1 MPNEEQFQFT
11 NRIEMQ
17 IGSVEYQV
25 ETATAAE
32 SLAIKL
38 SLVTIAR
45 GSCSMYIKSGKGT
58 ATSGFCGT
66 LKIPMD
72 RNVIE
77 AKVELSHMLFSRLI
91 ERISETA
98 ARRVTA
104 TFEINKTLTLDHDGC
119 LIIDDSTEA
128 LIENLT
134 WTFGLR

>member
-1 MPNEEQFQFT
+1 MSDEEQFQLT
-11 NRIEMQ
+11 NRIEMR

-25 ETATAAE
+25 DASTAAE

-45 GSCSMYIKSGKGT
+45 GSCLMYIKSGT
-58 ATSGFCGT
+58 ATPEFCGN
-66 LKIPMD
+66 LKIPLE

-77 AKVELSHMLFSRLI
+77 ATIEMPKMLFDRLI
-91 ERISETA
+91 KRITQTA
-98 ARRVTA
+98 ERRVTA
-104 TFEINKTLTLDHDGC
+104 TVEINKTLTLDHKGC
-119 LIIDDSTEA
+119 LIIGGTTEA

>member
-1 MPNEEQFQFT
+1 MSDQEQFQLT

-25 ETATAAE
+25 ETSTAAE

-45 GSCSMYIKSGKGT
+45 GSCLMYV
-58 ATSGFCGT
+58 TSSTTTLGFCGT
-66 LKIPMD
+66 LKIPLD

-77 AKVELSHMLFSRLI
+77 ARVEMSDLLFKRLI
-91 ERISETA
+91 KRIAETA

>member
-1 MPNEEQFQFT
+1 M
-11 NRIEMQ
+11 R

-25 ETATAAE
+25 DASTAAE

-45 GSCSMYIKSGKGT
+45 GSCLMYINSGT
-58 ATSGFCGT
+58 ATPKFCGT
-66 LKIPMD
+66 LKIPLE

-77 AKVELSHMLFSRLI
+77 ATIEMPKMLFDRLI
-91 ERISETA
+91 KRITETA
-98 ARRVTA
+98 ERRVTA
-104 TFEINKTLTLDHDGC
+104 TVEINKTLTLDHEGC
-119 LIIDDSTEA
+119 LIIGDTTEA

>member
-1 MPNEEQFQFT
+1 MSDQEQFQLT

-25 ETATAAE
+25 ETSTAAE

-45 GSCSMYIKSGKGT
+45 GSCLMYVTSST
-58 ATSGFCGT
+58 TTSGFCGT
-66 LKIPMD
+66 LKIPLD

-77 AKVELSHMLFSRLI
+77 ARVEMSHMLFNRLI
-91 ERISETA
+91 KRIAETA

-134 WTFGLR
+134 WTFALR

>member
-1 MPNEEQFQFT
+1 MSDQEQFQLT

-25 ETATAAE
+25 ETSTAAE

-45 GSCSMYIKSGKGT
+45 GSCLMSIKPST

-66 LKIPMD
+66 LKIPLD

-77 AKVELSHMLFSRLI
+77 ATIEMPEMLFDRLI
-91 ERISETA
+91 KRITETA
-98 ARRVTA
+98 ERRVTA
-104 TFEINKTLTLDHDGC
+104 TVEIDKTLTLDHEGC
-119 LIIDDSTEA
+119 LIIGDTTET

>member
-1 MPNEEQFQFT
+1 MSDQEQFQLT

-17 IGSVEYQV
+17 MGSVEYQF
-25 ETATAAE
+25 ETSTAAE

-45 GSCSMYIKSGKGT
+45 GSCLMYVTSST
-58 ATSGFCGT
+58 TTSGFCGT
-66 LKIPMD
+66 LKIPLD

-77 AKVELSHMLFSRLI
+77 ARVEMSHMLFERLI
-91 ERISETA
+91 KRIAETA
-98 ARRVTA
+98 VHRVTA
-104 TFEINKTLTLDHDGC
+104 TVEINKTLTLDHGGC
-119 LIIDDSTEA
+119 LIISDSTEA

>member
-1 MPNEEQFQFT
+1 MSDEEQFQLT

-25 ETATAAE
+25 ETSTAAE

-45 GSCSMYIKSGKGT
+45 GSCLMYIKSST
-58 ATSGFCGT
+58 PTPGFCGT
-66 LKIPMD
+66 LKIPLD

-77 AKVELSHMLFSRLI
+77 ATVEMSDMLFSRLI
-91 ERISETA
+91 KRIAETA
-98 ARRVTA
+98 ERRVTA
-104 TFEINKTLTLDHDGC
+104 TVEINKTLTLDHGGC
-119 LIIDDSTEA
+119 LIIDDTTEA
-128 LIENLT
+128 LIKNLT

>member
-1 MPNEEQFQFT
+1 MSDQEQFQLT

-25 ETATAAE
+25 ETSTAAE

-45 GSCSMYIKSGKGT
+45 GSCLMYVKSST
-58 ATSGFCGT
+58 ATSGFRGT
-66 LKIPMD
+66 LKIPLD

-77 AKVELSHMLFSRLI
+77 ARVEMSRMLFNQLI
-91 ERISETA
+91 KRIAETA
-98 ARRVTA
+98 VRRVTA
-104 TFEINKTLTLDHDGC
+104 TIEINKTLTLDHDGC
-119 LIIDDSTEA
+119 FIIDDSTEA

>member
-1 MPNEEQFQFT
+1 MSDQEQFQLT

-25 ETATAAE
+25 DASTAAE

-45 GSCSMYIKSGKGT
+45 GSCLMSIKPST

-66 LKIPMD
+66 LKIPLD

-77 AKVELSHMLFSRLI
+77 ARVEMSHMLFNRLI
-91 ERISETA
+91 QRIAETA
-98 ARRVTA
+98 VRRVTA
-104 TFEINKTLTLDHDGC
+104 TVEIDKTLTLDHDGF
-119 LIIDDSTEA
+119 LIIGDSTEA
-128 LIENLT
+128 LMENLT

>member
-1 MPNEEQFQFT
+1 MSDEEQFQLT
-11 NRIEMQ
+11 NRIEMR

-25 ETATAAE
+25 DASTAAE

-45 GSCSMYIKSGKGT
+45 GSCLMYIKSGK
-58 ATSGFCGT
+58 AAPEFCGT
-66 LKIPMD
+66 LKIPLE

-77 AKVELSHMLFSRLI
+77 AKIEMPKMLFDRLI
-91 ERISETA
+91 KRITETA
-98 ARRVTA
+98 ERRVTA
-104 TFEINKTLTLDHDGC
+104 TVEINKTLTLDHEGF
-119 LIIDDSTEA
+119 LIIGDTTEA

>member
-1 MPNEEQFQFT
+1 MSEREQFQFT
-11 NRIEMQ
+11 NQIEMQ

-25 ETATAAE
+25 ETSTAAE

-45 GSCSMYIKSGKGT
+45 GSCLMYV
-58 ATSGFCGT
+58 TSSTTTLGFCGT
-66 LKIPMD
+66 LKIPLD

-77 AKVELSHMLFSRLI
+77 ARVEMSDLLFKRLI
-91 ERISETA
+91 KRIAETA

>member
-1 MPNEEQFQFT
+1 MSDEEQFQLT
-11 NRIEMQ
+11 NRIDMQ

-25 ETATAAE
+25 ETSTAAE

-45 GSCSMYIKSGKGT
+45 GSCLMYINSST

-66 LKIPMD
+66 LKIPLD

-77 AKVELSHMLFSRLI
+77 ARLDISHMLFNRLVK
-91 ERISETA
+91 RITETA
-98 ARRVTA
+98 IRRVTA
-104 TFEINKTLTLDHDGC
+104 TVEIDKTLTLDHDGC
-119 LIIDDSTEA
+119 LIIDHSTEA

-134 WTFGLR
+134 WTFGLK

>member
-1 MPNEEQFQFT
+1 MSDQEQFQLT
-11 NRIEMQ
+11 NRIEMRV
-17 IGSVEYQV
+17 GSVEYQV
-25 ETATAAE
+25 DASTAAE

-45 GSCSMYIKSGKGT
+45 GSCLMSIKPST

-66 LKIPMD
+66 LKIPLD

-77 AKVELSHMLFSRLI
+77 ARVEMSHMLFNRLI
-91 ERISETA
+91 KRIAETA
-98 ARRVTA
+98 VRRVTA
-104 TFEINKTLTLDHDGC
+104 TVEIDKTLTLDHDGC
-119 LIIDDSTEA
+119 LIIGDSTEA

>member
-1 MPNEEQFQFT
+1 MSNEEQFQLT

-25 ETATAAE
+25 ETSTAAE

-45 GSCSMYIKSGKGT
+45 GSCLMYIKSST
-58 ATSGFCGT
+58 ATLGFCGT
-66 LKIPMD
+66 LKIPLD

-77 AKVELSHMLFSRLI
+77 ANLEMSHLLFDRLI
-91 ERISETA
+91 NRIAETA
-98 ARRVTA
+98 ERRVTA
-104 TFEINKTLTLDHDGC
+104 TVEINKTLTLDHEGC
-119 LIIDDSTEA
+119 LIIDDTTVA

>member
-1 MPNEEQFQFT
+1 
-11 NRIEMQ
+11 MQ

-25 ETATAAE
+25 ETSTAAE

-45 GSCSMYIKSGKGT
+45 GSCLMYVTSST
-58 ATSGFCGT
+58 TTSGFCGT
-66 LKIPMD
+66 LKIPLD

-77 AKVELSHMLFSRLI
+77 ARVEMSHMLFNRLI
-91 ERISETA
+91 KRIAETA

-119 LIIDDSTEA
+119 LIIDDSPEA

>member
-1 MPNEEQFQFT
+1 MSDQEQFQLT

-25 ETATAAE
+25 ETSTAAE

-45 GSCSMYIKSGKGT
+45 GSCLMYVTSST
-58 ATSGFCGT
+58 TTSGFCGT
-66 LKIPMD
+66 LKIPLD

-77 AKVELSHMLFSRLI
+77 ARVEMSHMLFNRLI
-91 ERISETA
+91 KRISETA
-98 ARRVTA
+98 VRRVTA
-104 TFEINKTLTLDHDGC
+104 TVEINKTLTLDNDGF
-119 LIIDDSTEA
+119 LIIGDSTKA
-128 LIENLT
+128 LIEKLT

>member
-1 MPNEEQFQFT
+1 MSDQEQFQLT

-25 ETATAAE
+25 ETSTAAE

-45 GSCSMYIKSGKGT
+45 GSCLMSIKPST
-58 ATSGFCGT
+58 ATSAFCGT
-66 LKIPMD
+66 LQIPLD

-77 AKVELSHMLFSRLI
+77 ARVEMSHMLFNRLI
-91 ERISETA
+91 QRIAETA
-98 ARRVTA
+98 VRRVTA
-104 TFEINKTLTLDHDGC
+104 TVEIDKTLTLDHDGF
-119 LIIDDSTEA
+119 LIIGDSTEA
-128 LIENLT
+128 LMENLT

>member
-1 MPNEEQFQFT
+1 MSDQKQFQLT

-25 ETATAAE
+25 ETSTAAE

-45 GSCSMYIKSGKGT
+45 GSCLMYIKSSK
-58 ATSGFCGT
+58 ATQGFCGT
-66 LKIPMD
+66 LKIPLD

-77 AKVELSHMLFSRLI
+77 ATVEISHILFNRLI
-91 ERISETA
+91 KRIAETA
-98 ARRVTA
+98 ERRVTA
-104 TFEINKTLTLDHDGC
+104 TVEINKTLTLDHEGC
-119 LIIDDSTEA
+119 LIIDDTTEA

>member
-1 MPNEEQFQFT
+1 MSDQEQFQLT

-25 ETATAAE
+25 ETSTAAE

-45 GSCSMYIKSGKGT
+45 GSCSMYIKPST
-58 ATSGFCGT
+58 ATSDFCGT

-77 AKVELSHMLFSRLI
+77 ARVEMSPMLFDRLI
-91 ERISETA
+91 KRIAETA
-98 ARRVTA
+98 VRRVTA
-104 TFEINKTLTLDHDGC
+104 TAEINKMLTLDHDGC
-119 LIIDDSTEA
+119 LIIGDSTEA